1 MAGMKT
7 QQGLA
12 LQGLLWMLASGLAF
26 VGVNSVVRALGTELP
41 AAQSAFVRYAFGV
54 LFFLPMLPG
63 LWRQGLPKGA
73 WPLLA
78 WRGVVHSAAVL
89 FWFFAMAR
97 IPLAHITAIGYL
109 SPVILLITGAL
120 ILGEGLSWRRLLAVS
135 AALIGALIV
144 LRPGLEP
151 VGVGHLGQIAAACCF
166 AGSYLF
172 AKKLSGFVP
181 ASVVVAMLTFTVSI
195 GLAPL
200 AIWQWQ
206 PLGLVQAAGLALV
219 AALAT
224 LGHYM
229 MTRAFSLAPLAV
241 TQPVTFLNLVWAAL
255 LGSLFFGEPVD
266 IWVLLGGGLIIGAIS
281 WVSWHERPKPA
292 EKTQPDAPLSPL
304 ATTAEP

>member
-1 MAGMKT
+1 MAMTKAPGRPLE
-7 QQGLA
+7 GI
-12 LQGLLWMLASGLAF
+12 LWMLASGLAF
-26 VGVNSVVRALGTELP
+26 VGVNTVVRALGTNLP

-63 LWRQGLPKGA
+63 LLRAGLPAGA
-73 WPLLA
+73 LRLLA

-109 SPVILLITGAL
+109 SPVILLVAGAVL
-120 ILGEGLSWRRLLAVS
+120 LGEGLTSRRVLAVGL
-135 AALIGALIV
+135 ALCGALIV

-151 VGVGHLGQIAAACCF
+151 VGIGHLGQIAAASCF
-166 AGSYLF
+166 AASYLF

-200 AIWQWQ
+200 ALLQWQ
-206 PLGLVQAAGLALV
+206 PISALQAAGLALV
-219 AALAT
+219 ALLAT

-229 MTRAFSLAPLAV
+229 MSRAFSLAPLAV

-266 IWVLLGGGLIIGAIS
+266 IWVLIGGGLIIGAIS
-281 WVSWHERPKPA
+281 WVSWHERPKTPA
-292 EKTQPDAPLSPL
+292 PAP
-304 ATTAEP
+304 EV